1 MGAIY
6 LVRHGQASFGAENYD
21 LLSPLGEEQ
30 SRFLGR
36 WMRDTGQ
43 PLSQVVLGTATRHR
57 QTAEHCLQV
66 FGGDSGEWQVERGFD
81 EFDHHEVL
89 VRYRPELADRAAFG
103 QLLAGSDNPRREFQ
117 RLFAAAVAR
126 WISGDFDADYSESWP
141 AFQQRCQ
148 QALRQLAEKTSQ
160 DIWVFT
166 SGGAISAM
174 VQGVTG
180 IPDSRIFEINWTL
193 LNTGVTKLL
202 YQPGRISLSYLNNP
216 AHLEIHRRPELITYR

>member
-103 QLLAGSDNPRREFQ
+103 ATMPEGHSSQHMRQHIMRVFPLTGLSKTIFYAGAGMRRI
-117 RLFAAAVAR
+117 RL
-126 WISGDFDADYSESWP
+126 P
-141 AFQQRCQ
+141 
-148 QALRQLAEKTSQ
+148 
-160 DIWVFT
+160 
-166 SGGAISAM
+166 
-174 VQGVTG
+174 VQGT
-180 IPDSRIFEINWTL
+180 
-193 LNTGVTKLL
+193 
-202 YQPGRISLSYLNNP
+202 
-216 AHLEIHRRPELITYR
+216 